1 MKGTAIYPGS
11 FDPVTNGHLDL
22 IERGL
27 KVFDHL
33 IIGVVANPAK
43 DPLFT
48 LEERV
53 DMLRRLTSHLRT
65 VTVDSFDGLLVE
77 FIHRYPGAVVL
88 RGLRAVS
95 DLEYEFQMSLTNREM
110 DEGLETIFML
120 PSLEYTYLR
129 ATLVKEVAQLGGDVS
144 RFVPPLVQE
153 RLIERCGQLTHTRKE
168 TEVPDGPPETS

>member
-22 IERGL
+22 IERAL
-27 KVFDHL
+27 KVFDRL

-53 DMLRRLTSHLRT
+53 DMLCQLTCHLPA
-65 VTVDSFDGLLVE
+65 VTVESFNGLLVDYVC
-77 FIHRYPGAVVL
+77 RYPGAVVV

-95 DLEYEFQMSLTNREM
+95 DFEYEFQMSLTNREM
-110 DEGLETIFML
+110 DERLETIFML

-144 RFVPPLVQE
+144 HFVPPLVQQ
-153 RLIERCGQLTHTRKE
+153 RLIERCRKRRL
-168 TEVPDGPPETS
+168 VPTDS

>member
-1 MKGTAIYPGS
+1 VKGTAIYPGS

-22 IERGL
+22 IQRGL
-27 KVFDHL
+27 KVFDRL
-33 IIGVVANPAK
+33 IIAVVTNPAK

-53 DMLRRLTSHLRT
+53 EMLRQVTSDLDH
-65 VTVDSFDGLLVE
+65 VTVESFAGLFVDYVRG
-77 FIHRYPGAVVL
+77 HPGAVVL

-95 DLEYEFQMSLTNREM
+95 DFEYEFQMSLTNREM
-110 DEGLETIFML
+110 HEDLETIFML

-144 RFVPPLVQE
+144 RFVPPVVQ
-153 RLIERCGQLTHTRKE
+153 RHIIERCRERRLAQTH
-168 TEVPDGPPETS
+168 S

>member
-22 IERGL
+22 IERAL
-27 KVFDHL
+27 KVFDRL
-33 IIGVVANPAK
+33 IIAVVVNPAK

-53 DMLRRLTSHLRT
+53 DMLHELTSHLEA
-65 VTVDSFDGLLVE
+65 VTIDSFDGLLVDYV
-77 FIHRYPGAVVL
+77 RKYPGAVVL

-95 DLEYEFQMSLTNREM
+95 DFEYEFQMSLTNREM
-110 DEGLETIFML
+110 DDDLETIFML

-144 RFVPPLVQE
+144 RFVPPLVQQ
-153 RLIERCGQLTHTRKE
+153 RLIARCRERRLAHA
-168 TEVPDGPPETS
+168 DS